1 MTVKVTSVLCCSNR
15 TYIHFVTDNDVKH
28 SVPSEW
34 TDYYTIE
41 RHPADWDQY
50 GRSAGMI
57 RNREMAKAADSLIAF
72 WDGKSKGTANMI
84 QTSEKMGLAVK
95 VVRYEK

>member
-1 MTVKVTSVLCCSNR
+1 
-15 TYIHFVTDNDVKH
+15 
-28 SVPSEW
+28 
-34 TDYYTIE
+34 
-41 RHPADWDQY
+41 
-50 GRSAGMI
+50 MI